1 MAFCMNC
8 GKQLPDGAKFCLECG
23 TKLGDTNAEQKTQRE
38 TTYEGKIFK
47 CPNCGDILD
56 AYESVCESCGY
67 ERRGTSATSS
77 VKELSRKLQEI
88 EAQRPPKKFHSI
100 FKQAMN
106 QGQLSKTDE
115 QKIDLIKNF
124 AIPNS
129 KEDIMEF
136 AVLAVSNIDPDAFS
150 TMNNPNMYD
159 SSKKA
164 VSNAWMAKFEQ
175 AYQKGQLMFGNTP
188 ELLNLHQ
195 MYVEKKKAINRKK
208 NGVWKILG
216 ITYGGL
222 FAIAGIILIIVF
234 SSTAISENKEI
245 ARLESLVEEVQT
257 ALAEDDYRL
266 ALMNAERLVFS
277 GSNSEHKHDW
287 DIQREYWYD
296 KIIAEAAEDGVTLE
310 RPVDQKESEGQGNEA
325 TFDLTKENSI
335 GSTQY
340 EFKYDNFLEVKK
352 ELEER
357 GFTNVTTQGLK
368 DLGGFFTSQDGM
380 VEKVTVAGETGFP
393 ADIAFPLDVEIIIYY
408 HSLKD

>member
-8 GKQLPDGAKFCLECG
+8 GKELPEGAKFCLECG
-23 TKLGDTNAEQKTQRE
+23 TKIGDIKSEQATQRE
-38 TTYEGKIFK
+38 TQFEGKIYK

-77 VKELSRKLQEI
+77 VKELSRQLQEI

-100 FKQAMN
+100 FVQAMN

-150 TMNNPNMYD
+150 TMNNPNVYD

-164 VSNAWMAKFEQ
+164 VSNAWMVKFEQ

-195 MYVEKKKAINRKK
+195 MYVEKKKSIKRKK
-208 NGVWKILG
+208 NGVWKVLG

-222 FAIAGIILIIVF
+222 FAIAGIILIVVF
-234 SSTAISENKEI
+234 SSMSISESKEL
-245 ARLESLVEEVQT
+245 ARLENLVKEVQT
-257 ALAEDDYRL
+257 ALANDDYHL

-277 GSNSEHKHDW
+277 GSDSEHKRDW
-287 DIQREYWYD
+287 NTQREYWYD
-296 KIIAEAAEDGVTLE
+296 KIIAEAAKDGIILE
-310 RPVDQKESEGQGNEA
+310 RPVDQNEFDDKENENA
-325 TFDLTKENSI
+325 FDLTKENSI

-340 EFKYDNFLEVKK
+340 EFKYDNYLEVKK
-352 ELEER
+352 ELEQR
-357 GFTNVTTQGLK
+357 GFTNIKTQGMK
-368 DLGGFFTSQDGM
+368 DLKTDWMSQDGT
-380 VEKVTVAGETGFP
+380 VDKVTVDGETGFP
-393 ADIAFPLDVEIIIYY
+393 DDFAFPLDTEIIIYY